1 MDDIYQLLKALGI
14 PYDKFEHEAVFTNEQ
29 SEKINIPEIKVNV
42 KNLFLRPARRGNNH
56 TQHGAPEKTRQF
68 YLLTIK
74 HNKRADLKA
83 FAKQVGEKGFSFGNT
98 DELMSLMKLTPGSV
112 SPLGLMHDAHHRI
125 KYFLDADLLK
135 DEKIYIHP
143 NINTATLG
151 IKIEDFKKFLAHTGH
166 ELNQINI

>member
-1 MDDIYQLLKALGI
+1 MDDVYQLLKTLDI
-14 PYDKFEHEAVFTNEQ
+14 PYDKFEHPAVFTNEQ
-29 SEKINIPEIKVNV
+29 SEKIDIPEVKMNA
-42 KNLFLRPARRGNNH
+42 KNLFLRA
-56 TQHGAPEKTRQF
+56 EKTHQF

-83 FAKQVGEKGFSFGNT
+83 FARAVGEKGFSFGNA

-112 SPLGLMHDAHHRI
+112 SPLGLMHDVDNRI

-151 IKIEDFKKFLAHTGH
+151 ITIMDFKKFLVHTGR
-166 ELNQINI
+166 ELNPINI